1 MRALF
6 TALLVGVSLMGCA
19 RQQESEAMDVASSAH
34 EAAAKANRALDDGV
48 ASGTTMGNEIE
59 ELQNRLDAVEQENRQ
74 LRADVDELEHEV
86 RSLKIQSY

>member
-6 TALLVGVSLMGCA
+6 PALLVGVSLLGCA
-19 RQQESEAMDVASSAH
+19 RQQESEVMDVASAAR

>member
-6 TALLVGVSLMGCA
+6 PALLVGVSLLGCA
-19 RQQESEAMDVASSAH
+19 RQHESEVMDVASAAR